1 MLKHDK
7 VFPLHTEQCW
17 RYSSSKGHLSAM
29 WKLRTQHSSVVGFLA
44 ILLPGSGIKSIIIPS
59 WMFQGLSLGVD
70 DNRPIENAVMVLQI
84 LVGNVN
90 MGKITNVGR

>member
-1 MLKHDK
+1 
-7 VFPLHTEQCW
+7 
-17 RYSSSKGHLSAM
+17 M

-70 DNRPIENAVMVLQI
+70 DNRQIENAVMVLQI